1 MMLSAQYFTKIGCH
15 LLAEGQFGEL
25 EKNPAPDLEVP
36 SGYLYHEKKYLVHDA
51 MPLEHGQE
59 A

>member
-25 EKNPAPDLEVP
+25 EKTPLQTWKYPPAGPQKEENHFP
-36 SGYLYHEKKYLVHDA
+36 GYLYHEKK
-51 MPLEHGQE
+51 
-59 A
+59 